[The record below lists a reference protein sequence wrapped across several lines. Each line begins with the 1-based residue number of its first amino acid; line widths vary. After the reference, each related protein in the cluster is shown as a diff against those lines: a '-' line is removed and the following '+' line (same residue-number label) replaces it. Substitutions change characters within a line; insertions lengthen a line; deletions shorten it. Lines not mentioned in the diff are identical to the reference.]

1 MIIAALFQLSDGIQV
16 TALGCLRGIQDVKIP
31 SILTFIAYWVITIP
45 LGYYLCFVLKM
56 GAFGMWIALGIGLTI
71 SAVLLV
77 LRFRNL
83 SEKKIKKQFIKL

>member
-1 MIIAALFQLSDGIQV
+1 V

-45 LGYYLCFVLKM
+45 LGYYLTVPMKM

-77 LRFRNL
+77 IRFRNL
-83 SEKKIKKQFIKL
+83 SEKRIKAKSN